1 MATAGGL
8 LKLAPTQG
16 RHLVYF
22 DENVADDNDDVMM
35 TMMMMTTMM
44 LHLRWALATTLNML
58 FKDQLSE
65 SLPRLF
71 AGKKR
76 FHL

>member
-16 RHLVYF
+16 RHLMYF

-35 TMMMMTTMM
+35 MIYI
-44 LHLRWALATTLNML
+44 
-58 FKDQLSE
+58 
-65 SLPRLF
+65 
-71 AGKKR
+71 
-76 FHL
+76 